1 MTAKT
6 PLSKTLWR
14 GRIRLDREKFL
25 RLGIATEVVLLV
37 IALLLNAVW
46 PLPLEENPLRTT
58 AGLTNLGAVLVGALA
73 GVVMSGWFLISWDS
87 DFLPFKRIQ
96 EFVQDQLAPTLSCCQ
111 VWELVLLAAFAGIG
125 EEVLFRGVIQ
135 PRTGWLIAT
144 LLFGL
149 AHPIS
154 PTYVVVAALLGG
166 VLGLLQQY
174 GGNLWAP
181 IIAHAVYDYIGFV
194 LIIREFR
201 AEMLRPRSD
210 KR

>member
-1 MTAKT
+1 M
-6 PLSKTLWR
+6 
-14 GRIRLDREKFL
+14 DREKFL
-25 RLGIATEVVLLV
+25 RLGIATEVVLLI
-37 IALLLNAVW
+37 IAAVVNGLW
-46 PLPLEENPLRTT
+46 PVPLEANPLRTST
-58 AGLTNLGAVLVGALA
+58 GLTNLGALIVGPLA
-73 GVVMSGWFLISWDS
+73 GVAMSGWFYVSWNS
-87 DFLPFKRIQ
+87 DFLPFRRIQ
-96 EFVQDQLAPTLSCCQ
+96 EFVQEQLAPTLSCCQ

-125 EEVLFRGVIQ
+125 EEVLFRGVLQ

-154 PTYVVVAALLGG
+154 VTYFIVASFLGG
-166 VLGLLQQY
+166 VLGMLQQY

-181 IIAHAVYDYIGFV
+181 IIAHAVYDYIGFN

-201 AEMLRPRSD
+201 AEMLRPRVD